1 MRRRPVAVTIGSM
14 IAMTIAV
21 AGCGFTRVD
30 APVSFKADHRLSF
43 QDPDQEDDVH
53 IPVRLNW
60 KADDFSLSGGNHFA
74 VFVDK
79 APVGP
84 KRTVRI
90 RLCTEGEKLP
100 PQLGSDRTIC
110 KDEVQRIYFADTSSL
125 QLRCF
130 QPRFDAPKRERNT
143 HTATVILVDRND
155 RRVGQAASS
164 VRFHV
169 DAEEA
174 KRCRG
179 L

>member
-1 MRRRPVAVTIGSM
+1 MSRVLRGALALATVAV
-14 IAMTIAV
+14 AV
-21 AGCGFTRVD
+21 SACGFTRTD

-43 QDPDQEDDVH
+43 ESPDQEDEVD
-53 IPVRLNW
+53 IPVRLDW
-60 KADDFSLSGGNHFA
+60 KVKDFPLQNGNRFA

-100 PQLGSDRTIC
+100 PQPGSERTKIC
-110 KDEVQRIYFADTSSL
+110 KDDTERIYFADKTSL
-125 QLRCF
+125 TLKCF
-130 QPRFDAPKRERNT
+130 EPRFDAPKRERDT
-143 HTATVILVDRND
+143 HSATVVLVDRND
-155 RRVGQAASS
+155 RRVGQAATT

-169 DAEEA
+169 DEEQE
-174 KRCRG
+174 KKCRG